1 MDIKLLKDLSDK
13 TLMMWYYQAQE
24 MRIGKY
30 IKAIKDEM
38 KKRSKEL

>member
-1 MDIKLLKDLSDK
+1 MDIKRLRDLNDK
-13 TLMMWYYQAQE
+13 ELMMWYYEAQE